1 MSDIL
6 NFILHCNMAYHI
18 PYCSAQKRSDQA
30 AQEMIMNT
38 TATYDRALD
47 LLSRARAQEAG
58 AAFVAGARIVFAAI
72 GDGLSA
78 AHDYRRLTSSG
89 LAPDAAAQRVFADH
103 FRTR

>member
-6 NFILHCNMAYHI
+6 NFILRRNVAYHI
-18 PYCSAQKRSDQA
+18 PYCSAQTRIDQA

-47 LLSRARAQEAG
+47 MLSRARAQEAG
-58 AAFVAGARIVFAAI
+58 AALVAGARIVLSAI

-103 FRTR
+103 FRAR